1 MENSKPKVS
10 LLAISRALAIMSM
23 LSGVG
28 LLAIMGILIW
38 WAWPAKVLTIT
49 KATQVIGGPY
59 RAGDQMLYTFDYC
72 KHRDLSAEVHYYWQD
87 TVVYSQPTV
96 TLHRLHPGCHTL
108 TEGIEVPRIPPG
120 KYRLNTVRVYEVS
133 PLRHVEVHDTSNEF
147 EIVE

>member
-1 MENSKPKVS
+1 MENSKVKAQV
-10 LLAISRALAIMSM
+10 AMKFFVALSM
-23 LSGVG
+23 VG
-28 LLAIMGILIW
+28 IVGMLTVMGILLW
-38 WAWPAKVLTIT
+38 WGWPVNVLTIT
-49 KATQVIGGPY
+49 KETQVIGGPY
-59 RAGDQMLYTFDYC
+59 RVGDQLLYTFDYC
-72 KHRDLSAEVHYYWQD
+72 KYRDLSAEVHYYWMD

-133 PLRHVEVHDTSNEF
+133 PLRNVEVQDTSNEF